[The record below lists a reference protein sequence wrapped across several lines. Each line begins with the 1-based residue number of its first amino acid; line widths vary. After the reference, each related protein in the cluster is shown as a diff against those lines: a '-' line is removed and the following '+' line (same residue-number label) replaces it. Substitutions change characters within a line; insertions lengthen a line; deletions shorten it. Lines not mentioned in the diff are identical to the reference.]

1 MIYRLAVV
9 CEICAIVACIHRIY
23 NKKIKLDIATVSLY
37 LGILATLEVIVH
49 FGWNNISSLCTFIYV
64 VLYCIRKY
72 KDKLIGATISSIL
85 MYIVVALMQFMFVL
99 PVVWLIPQNE
109 EVRMLITNLLTAVF
123 SLWILPKLKIHKL
136 RAVLRK
142 RDNFIIATFGIVVFF
157 ICIIAIEGKL
167 TQKIHLAF
175 FVLIVPVLIF
185 LLWILNKWS
194 TLQDEK
200 EVVQNELAVTKDM
213 QGEYED
219 LLTAVRLREHGFKNH
234 LTALLS
240 IRHTN
245 KSYDELVREQ
255 DKYYEIVRE
264 ENKYNKLLF
273 VGDSTISG
281 FLYEKFRDAEE
292 KGISVIY
299 EIKGCISLMPLS
311 IYHLVEMLGI
321 LIDNA
326 VEAQTEVTGRKRI
339 KFQFEEKESR
349 FIFTISN
356 PYKHVSYKE
365 MELWFCR
372 DNSTKGKNRGLGL
385 YYIKKLCEDNQINI
399 ICNNAEYEHENWIEM
414 TLEIKKADK

>member
-1 MIYRLAVV
+1 M
-9 CEICAIVACIHRIY
+9 
-23 NKKIKLDIATVSLY
+23 ATVSLY
-37 LGILATLEVIVH
+37 LGILATLELIVH

-64 VLYCIRKY
+64 VLYCTRKY

-85 MYIVVALMQFMFVL
+85 MFIVVALMQFMFVL
-99 PVVWLIPQNE
+99 PVVGLIPQNE

-123 SLWILPKLKIHKL
+123 SLWILPKLQVHKL
-136 RAVLRK
+136 RSALRK
-142 RDNFIIATFGIVVFF
+142 RDNFIIATFGIVVFL
-157 ICIIAIEGKL
+157 IGIIAIEGKL

-185 LLWILNKWS
+185 LLWMLNKWS

-213 QGEYED
+213 QEEYED

-255 DKYYEIVRE
+255 DKYCEMIRE
-264 ENKYNKLLF
+264 ENKYNKLLY

-281 FLYEKFRDAEE
+281 FLYEKFRDAEA
-292 KGISVIY
+292 KGIAVIY
-299 EIKGCISLMPLS
+299 EIKGCISEIPVS
-311 IYHLVEMLGI
+311 VYHLVEMLGI

-349 FIFTISN
+349 FLFIISN